1 MTQRPLTRKE
11 FLSTVGKA
19 GGCACAAAAGMGT
32 ALAGQTTAPTKP
44 GDKSV
49 ERAAKRMEFADGWL
63 RRFFETMDQ
72 TLDERDRRRLMTA
85 NGRACFAAYAGPP
98 KQKPAPDAV
107 AKFMAWVGEKGKERG
122 YGLDGNVVTFE
133 FVGSAETGQA
143 SPESVCLCPVAEAQK
158 SGQLSPTYCICSVG
172 YVKELH
178 ERMLGRPVEVELA
191 DSVLRGGKRCKFRLT
206 VA

>member
-1 MTQRPLTRKE
+1 
-11 FLSTVGKA
+11 
-19 GGCACAAAAGMGT
+19 MGA
-32 ALAGQTTAPTKP
+32 ALAGQTAAQPKP
-44 GDKSV
+44 GDKTV

-72 TLDERDRRRLMTA
+72 TLDETARLKLMTA

-107 AKFMAWVGEKGKERG
+107 AKFMAWVADKGKERG
-122 YGLDGNVVTFE
+122 YGLDGKVVTFE

-158 SGQLSPTYCICSVG
+158 AGQLSPTYCICSVG

-178 ERMLGRPVEVELA
+178 ERMLGRPVEVELV
-191 DSVLRGGKRCKFRLT
+191 DSVLRGGKRCKFRLA